1 MKKPSLVWIIVLLS
15 TVAWAQVPQKMSY
28 QAIIRN
34 ASNVVVASSTVGI
47 KLSLVQG
54 NPNGSTVFA
63 ERHSKTTNANGL
75 LSLEIGGGVALSGN
89 FSTIDWGKGP
99 YFIKTETDPSGG
111 GNYSIVGTTELLS
124 VPYALY
130 AANGTPGPQGE
141 RGAIGATGPQG
152 PVGPTGATGATGTP
166 GAAGVDGRTVLNGTS
181 NPTSTTGTNGDF
193 YINTSANTIFGPKA
207 NGAWPLGVSMVGP
220 QGSTGATGPAGPT
233 GTAGASGTTGLT
245 GAAGAAGEDGRTVLN
260 GTSNPTSST
269 GANGDFY
276 INTSTNTLFG
286 PKGSG
291 VWPSG
296 ISLVGPQGATGPQG
310 LQGLQGIQGAQG
322 PAGVLSNGSAAGN
335 TPYWNGSSWVTN
347 SSTIFNNGGNIGIGT
362 TSPSSLFHV
371 VGSGSGGD
379 RNNMIRVESNNNASL
394 TLKNT
399 NASAG
404 GGEYQLFSSSSASNP
419 SLGAGSFAI
428 YYDHPSNAAY
438 RFAINTSG
446 NVGIGTGMPT
456 EKLDVSG
463 NLKTSGTIRAGAIT
477 YPNTAGTNGQ
487 FLTTDGSGT
496 ASWATIPSGGAS
508 SVGAISGTST
518 ANGAS
523 ITSGVLNLAP
533 ANGSNGGVVTTESQT
548 FAGAKT
554 FSNDIVV
561 NGVKIGRG
569 AGNNDQNVAVGADAL
584 ASGTGT
590 RNTAVG
596 YGAMRQYS
604 GTSFDN
610 NTSIGY
616 WNMSALTSGN
626 GNTSVGAES
635 MLSITTGTQNTSIGN
650 QSLISTTGNDNV
662 GVGKRSG
669 ETNTTG
675 SQNTFIGTNSN
686 AGSNNLSNATAL
698 GYGATVATSNT
709 MQLGNSNIS
718 NVKTSG
724 TLTAGV
730 VTYPNTDGTAGQVLT
745 ANANG
750 IASWSNNAG
759 ASSVGAITNTSISNG
774 ASITSGIL
782 NLAAANE
789 SSGGVV
795 TTGDQT
801 FAGNKGIKGN
811 LTLVRFLANELL
823 DQSSTAPY
831 AGSGAYTSAWQSF
844 TVGTTG
850 ILSKVSMQFYNSQ
863 ATGTLYIYQ
872 GRGIGGTQL
881 TSQPFSIATSGDL
894 MADFILSNP
903 VSVVSGVE
911 YTMAFITTSGTIWEA
926 MGGPN
931 SYTAGAT
938 YIGNNPSSNS
948 NTNWSILFRTY
959 VSQYSGG
966 TLTAGEITYP
976 NTAGTNGYFLKTDG
990 AGTASW
996 AAVPSGGTTMGSIS
1010 NTSTTNGA
1018 SITSGVLNLA
1028 PADGTNGGIVTN
1040 GTQTFAGAKT
1050 LANTTVST
1058 SSSTGALVV
1067 SGGVGIGGNTNIAGA
1082 LAGANTATST
1092 ISGFAANINNQTG
1105 TTYQLVASDNGKII
1119 TFNNSG
1125 SITVTAPAGLLV
1137 GFNCMIVQLGTGQVT
1152 IAAGAGATITN
1163 RSGYN
1168 KTGGQNALMTVLS
1181 VTSNSFISSGDM
1193 SN

>member
-1 MKKPSLVWIIVLLS
+1 MKKARLVWIIVLLS
-15 TVAWAQVPQKMSY
+15 TVVWAQVPQKMSY

-111 GNYSIVGTTELLS
+111 SNYSIVGTTELLS

-152 PVGPTGATGATGTP
+152 PTGSTGPQGAKGDKGDPGTTGPQGPIGLTGATGATGPQGLVGPSGATGATGTP
-166 GAAGVDGRTVLNGTS
+166 GATGADGRTVLNGTS

-193 YINTSANTIFGPKA
+193 YINTSANTLFGPKA

-220 QGSTGATGPAGPT
+220 QGSTGATGPAG
-233 GTAGASGTTGLT
+233 ASGITGLT
-245 GAAGAAGEDGRTVLN
+245 GAAGAAGVDGRTVLN

-428 YYDHPSNAAY
+428 YYDHPNNAAY
-438 RFAINTSG
+438 RFSINTSG

-496 ASWATIPSGGAS
+496 ASWATISSGGAS

-518 ANGAS
+518 ANGGS

-533 ANGSNGGVVTTESQT
+533 ANGSNGGVVTTGSQT

-569 AGNNDQNVAVGADAL
+569 AGNNDQNVAIGADAL
-584 ASGTGT
+584 SSGTGT

-610 NTSIGY
+610 NTSVGY
-616 WNMSALTSGN
+616 FNLISLTSGS

-635 MLSITTGTQNTSIGN
+635 MMNLTTGTENTSIGN
-650 QSLISTTGNDNV
+650 QSLISTIGNNNV

-669 ETNTTG
+669 ESNTSG

-686 AGSNNLSNATAL
+686 ASANNLTNATAL
-698 GYGATVATSNT
+698 GYGATVAANNSI
-709 MQLGNSNIS
+709 QLGDTNVT

-724 TLTAGV
+724 TITTGTI
-730 VTYPNTDGTAGQVLT
+730 TYPNTSGSNGQFLTTDGSGTA
-745 ANANG
+745 
-750 IASWSNNAG
+750 SWATISSGG
-759 ASSVGAITNTSISNG
+759 ASSVGAI
-774 ASITSGIL
+774 
-782 NLAAANE
+782 
-789 SSGGVV
+789 
-795 TTGDQT
+795 
-801 FAGNKGIKGN
+801 
-811 LTLVRFLANELL
+811 
-823 DQSSTAPY
+823 
-831 AGSGAYTSAWQSF
+831 
-844 TVGTTG
+844 
-850 ILSKVSMQFYNSQ
+850 
-863 ATGTLYIYQ
+863 
-872 GRGIGGTQL
+872 
-881 TSQPFSIATSGDL
+881 
-894 MADFILSNP
+894 
-903 VSVVSGVE
+903 
-911 YTMAFITTSGTIWEA
+911 
-926 MGGPN
+926 
-931 SYTAGAT
+931 
-938 YIGNNPSSNS
+938 
-948 NTNWSILFRTY
+948 
-959 VSQYSGG
+959 
-966 TLTAGEITYP
+966 
-976 NTAGTNGYFLKTDG
+976 
-990 AGTASW
+990 
-996 AAVPSGGTTMGSIS
+996 S
-1010 NTSTTNGA
+1010 NTSTANGA

-1028 PADGTNGGIVTN
+1028 PANGSNGGIVTT
-1040 GTQTFAGAKT
+1040 GAQTFAGAKT
-1050 LANTTVST
+1050 LSNTTAST
-1058 SSSTGALVV
+1058 STSTGALVV
-1067 SGGVGIGGNTNIAGA
+1067 SGGVGIAGNTNIGGA
-1082 LAGANTATST
+1082 LSGSETGSST

-1119 TFNNSG
+1119 TLNNASG
-1125 SITVTAPAGLLV
+1125 ITLTVPAGLSV
-1137 GFNCMIVQLGTGQVT
+1137 GFNCMIVQLGAGQVT
-1152 IAAGAGATITN
+1152 LVAGAGATITN
-1163 RSGYN
+1163 RSSYT
-1168 KTGGQNALMTVLS
+1168 KSGGQNAILS
-1181 VTSNSFISSGDM
+1181 LISVASNSFISSGDM